1 MAGNMTDRARDRAQH
16 SFVRCTPAEDWE
28 LWTFSNTK
36 RAQFVRRIKRP
47 ASAPGQTMVGLPVR
61 QTVTVATWVATADRA
76 VVPEIV
82 ELQLEQQGL
91 IQRNGKRSAP
101 DIRVLETQTDKSL
114 ALATVLLPDL
124 DPELAFESAAQF
136 EPAGFTLPLPQDRL
150 CIWREQGRLA
160 TAVTR
165 GRNPVHLQILGES
178 EIGPEMVHEV
188 RCVLLHLGAQRLSGS
203 LLGIVLWGDFSDEET
218 ERLEKGLE
226 MRVSRESLPPP
237 TFPAAPSKLL
247 PPEVQ
252 LLHARRGRRRRI
264 QRLLLAAAAV
274 YLAAIAVLVGYIAW
288 QKFQLSRLRKQL
300 AAQLPTVQAIQ
311 ATADEWKK
319 VEWAVDPQLYPVEIL
334 HQIAA
339 LIPAQG
345 MRLTAFDIVKGKLSI
360 RGESSG
366 AAAAFKLA
374 EDIKASPRLKL
385 FQWQMR
391 SPSLRPD
398 GRAEFTIEGD
408 PKIAKID

>member
-1 MAGNMTDRARDRAQH
+1 MIKQNRDRSQH
-16 SFVRCTPAEDWE
+16 SFVRCTPADDWE

-36 RAQFVRRIKRP
+36 RPQFGRRIKEP
-47 ASAPGQTMVGLPVR
+47 AAAPGRIIVGLPVR
-61 QTVTVATWVATADRA
+61 QTVTTATWVATGDRA
-76 VVPEIV
+76 LVPEIV

-91 IQRNGKRSAP
+91 MQRNGKRSAP

-124 DPELAFESAAQF
+124 DPELAFESAIRF

-150 CIWREQGRLA
+150 CIWREQGRIA

-165 GRNPVHLQILGES
+165 GRNPVHLQILGER
-178 EIGPEMVHEV
+178 EIGPEMIHEV
-188 RCVLLHLGAQRLSGS
+188 RCALLHLEMQRLCQS
-203 LLGIVLWGDFSDEET
+203 LLGIVLWGDFSDEEVQQ
-218 ERLEKGLE
+218 LQKGLE
-226 MRVSRESLPPP
+226 LRVSREAFPPP
-237 TFPAAPSKLL
+237 IFPATPSKLL
-247 PPEVQ
+247 PSEVEV
-252 LLHARRGRRRRI
+252 LHARRARRRRI
-264 QRLLLAAAAV
+264 QRLLLAGAAV
-274 YLAAIAVLVGYIAW
+274 YLAAIAALVGYIGW
-288 QKFQLSRLRKQL
+288 QKFQLSQMRKQL
-300 AAQLPTVQAIQ
+300 ATEFPTVQAIQ

-334 HQIAA
+334 YQVAA

-345 MRLTAFDIVKGKLSI
+345 MRLTAFEIVKGKLSI
-360 RGESSG
+360 RGEASG

-374 EDIKASPRLKL
+374 EDIKASPSFKL

>member
-1 MAGNMTDRARDRAQH
+1 MIKQNRDRSQH
-16 SFVRCTPAEDWE
+16 SFVRCTPADDWE

-36 RAQFVRRIKRP
+36 RPQFGRRIKEP
-47 ASAPGQTMVGLPVR
+47 AAAPGRIIVGLPVR
-61 QTVTVATWVATADRA
+61 QTVTTATWVATGDRA
-76 VVPEIV
+76 LVPEIV

-114 ALATVLLPDL
+114 ALATVLLAEL
-124 DPELAFESAAQF
+124 DPELAIESAIRF

-150 CIWREQGRLA
+150 CIWREQGRIA

-165 GRNPVHLQILGES
+165 GRNPVHLQILGER
-178 EIGPEMVHEV
+178 EIGPEMIHEV
-188 RCVLLHLGAQRLSGS
+188 RCALLHLEMQHLCQS
-203 LLGIVLWGDFSDEET
+203 LLGIVLWGDFSDEEVQQ
-218 ERLEKGLE
+218 LQKGLE
-226 MRVSRESLPPP
+226 LRVSREAFPPP
-237 TFPAAPSKLL
+237 IFPATPSKLL
-247 PPEVQ
+247 PSEVEV
-252 LLHARRGRRRRI
+252 LHARRARRRRI
-264 QRLLLAAAAV
+264 QRLLLAGAAV
-274 YLAAIAVLVGYIAW
+274 YLAAIAALVGYIGW
-288 QKFQLSRLRKQL
+288 QKFQLSQMRKQL
-300 AAQLPTVQAIQ
+300 ATEFPTVQAIQ

-334 HQIAA
+334 YQVAA

-345 MRLTAFDIVKGKLSI
+345 MRLTAFEIVKGKLSI
-360 RGESSG
+360 RGEASG

-374 EDIKASPRLKL
+374 EDIKASPSFKL

>member
-1 MAGNMTDRARDRAQH
+1 MIKQNRDRSQH
-16 SFVRCTPAEDWE
+16 SFVRCTPADDWE

-36 RAQFVRRIKRP
+36 RPQFGRRIKEP
-47 ASAPGQTMVGLPVR
+47 AAAPGRIIVGLPVR
-61 QTVTVATWVATADRA
+61 QTVTTATWVATGDRA
-76 VVPEIV
+76 LVPEIV

-101 DIRVLETQTDKSL
+101 DIRVFETQTDKSL
-114 ALATVLLPDL
+114 ALATVLLAEL
-124 DPELAFESAAQF
+124 DPELAIESAIRF

-150 CIWREQGRLA
+150 CIWREQGRIA

-165 GRNPVHLQILGES
+165 GRNPVHLQILGER
-178 EIGPEMVHEV
+178 EIGPEMIHEV
-188 RCVLLHLGAQRLSGS
+188 RCALLQLEMQHLCQS
-203 LLGIVLWGDFSDEET
+203 LLGIVLWGDFSDEEVQQ
-218 ERLEKGLE
+218 LQKGLE
-226 MRVSRESLPPP
+226 LRVSREAFPPP
-237 TFPAAPSKLL
+237 IFPATPSKLL
-247 PPEVQ
+247 PSEVEV
-252 LLHARRGRRRRI
+252 LHARRARRRRI
-264 QRLLLAAAAV
+264 QRLLLAGAAV
-274 YLAAIAVLVGYIAW
+274 YLAAIAALVGYIGW
-288 QKFQLSRLRKQL
+288 QKFQLSQMRKQL
-300 AAQLPTVQAIQ
+300 ATEFPTVQAIQ

-334 HQIAA
+334 YQVAA

-345 MRLTAFDIVKGKLSI
+345 MRLTAFEIVKGKLSI
-360 RGESSG
+360 RGEASG

-374 EDIKASPRLKL
+374 EDIKASPSLKL

>member
-1 MAGNMTDRARDRAQH
+1 
-16 SFVRCTPAEDWE
+16 
-28 LWTFSNTK
+28 
-36 RAQFVRRIKRP
+36 
-47 ASAPGQTMVGLPVR
+47 
-61 QTVTVATWVATADRA
+61 VTTATWVATGDRA
-76 VVPEIV
+76 LVPEIV

-114 ALATVLLPDL
+114 ALATVLLQEL
-124 DPELAFESAAQF
+124 DPELAFESAIRF

-150 CIWREQGRLA
+150 CIWREQGRIA

-165 GRNPVHLQILGES
+165 GRNPVHLQILGER
-178 EIGPEMVHEV
+178 EIGPEMIHEV
-188 RCVLLHLGAQRLSGS
+188 RCALLHLEMQHLCQS
-203 LLGIVLWGDFSDEET
+203 LLGIVLWGDFSDEEVQQ
-218 ERLEKGLE
+218 LQKGWEL
-226 MRVSRESLPPP
+226 RVSREAFPPP
-237 TFPAAPSKLL
+237 IFPATPSKLL
-247 PPEVQ
+247 PSEVEV
-252 LLHARRGRRRRI
+252 LHARRARRRRI
-264 QRLLLAAAAV
+264 QRLLLAGAAV
-274 YLAAIAVLVGYIAW
+274 YLAAIAALVGYIGW
-288 QKFQLSRLRKQL
+288 QKFQLSQMRKQL
-300 AAQLPTVQAIQ
+300 ATEFPTVQAIQ

-334 HQIAA
+334 YQVAA

-345 MRLTAFDIVKGKLSI
+345 MRLTAFEIVKGKLSI
-360 RGESSG
+360 RGEASG

-374 EDIKASPRLKL
+374 EDIKASPSFKL